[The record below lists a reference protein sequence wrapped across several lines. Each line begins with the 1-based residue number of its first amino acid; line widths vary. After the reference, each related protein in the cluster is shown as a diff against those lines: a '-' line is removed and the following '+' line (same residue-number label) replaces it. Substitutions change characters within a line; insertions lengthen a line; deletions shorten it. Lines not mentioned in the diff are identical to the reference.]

1 MKRKKQ
7 PEPAG
12 MQTRSLTLRLS
23 SDGAPLTLDIESRS
37 LDVIAAT
44 ENRVRVFDYERW
56 EPIDEVLL
64 VSGAKLPGNRQVPLL
79 DTHSRYSVAE
89 VIGSCRNLRTEAAE
103 LVGRIH
109 FANTPE
115 TESAWAKTRDGHLTD
130 VSVGYAI
137 NKAVWIPDGESAV
150 VDGRSFEG
158 PLRVVT
164 EWTLKELSLCP
175 IGADAAAKARAEIE
189 TAGATSGEK
198 PKAGDPAPNNKD
210 SAMDKRMLAFLV
222 SRGLPNDATEEQAW
236 DFLRTLPAEQNAPDV
251 SGEISRA
258 ISAERERFSEIHAMG
273 VRFDIGS
280 QAAEMIRD
288 GLSVDQARAK
298 VLEIVAEKQAAQP
311 QPGFRVAQVGADERD
326 KFRTAAEDGLLLRSG
341 KTVDKPA
348 DGASDLAGYSL
359 RELARHSLLLA
370 NQPTG
375 GDVMGMLGR
384 AMTTSDLPGILANVA
399 NKSLLA
405 GYETAGETWQVWC
418 DTGSVPDFK
427 TNTLASIGE
436 FSDLDEV
443 PESTE
448 YKYGER
454 VDARETFN
462 LVTYGKLFAI
472 TRQTLINDDLGAL
485 TDTPMMMGEAAA
497 RRVGDLP
504 YAVLTANGNMR
515 DGVALF
521 NAAAHGNVGTQGL
534 IGATTLAEA
543 IFLMKLQQDLSGL
556 RRLNI
561 RPEYVI
567 APVRAE
573 GAAEIFFNSTVFSDG
588 LANTTAV
595 GSTRTNVYGGTRFT
609 RVYDAR
615 LDGAAGNQTAW
626 YVAGPKGKTVRV
638 VFLNGQQTP
647 FMESRQGWNV
657 DGVEFKVRIDAAAKA
672 VDWKALLS
680 NAG

>member
-1 MKRKKQ
+1 
-7 PEPAG
+7 
-12 MQTRSLTLRLS
+12 
-23 SDGAPLTLDIESRS
+23 
-37 LDVIAAT
+37 
-44 ENRVRVFDYERW
+44 
-56 EPIDEVLL
+56 
-64 VSGAKLPGNRQVPLL
+64 
-79 DTHSRYSVAE
+79 
-89 VIGSCRNLRTEAAE
+89 
-103 LVGRIH
+103 
-109 FANTPE
+109 
-115 TESAWAKTRDGHLTD
+115 
-130 VSVGYAI
+130 
-137 NKAVWIPDGESAV
+137 
-150 VDGRSFEG
+150 
-158 PLRVVT
+158 
-164 EWTLKELSLCP
+164 
-175 IGADAAAKARAEIE
+175 
-189 TAGATSGEK
+189 
-198 PKAGDPAPNNKD
+198 
-210 SAMDKRMLAFLV
+210 
-222 SRGLPNDATEEQAW
+222 
-236 DFLRTLPAEQNAPDV
+236 
-251 SGEISRA
+251 
-258 ISAERERFSEIHAMG
+258 MG
-273 VRFDIGS
+273 VRFDIGT

-405 GYETAGETWQVWC
+405 GYETAGETWSVWC

-443 PESTE
+443 PESVE

-454 VDARETFN
+454 VDAKETFN

-497 RRVGDLP
+497 RKVGDLP

-515 DGVALF
+515 DGKALF
-521 NAAAHGNVGTQGL
+521 HNDHGNIGISGL
-534 IGATTLAEA
+534 IGSTTLSEA
-543 IFLMKLQQDLSGL
+543 IKLMKQQKDLSGK

-561 RPEYVI
+561 TPQYVI
-567 APVRAE
+567 APVNAE

-588 LANTTAV
+588 DADTTAV
-595 GSTRTNVYGGTRFT
+595 GSTRANIYGGTRFT
-609 RVYDAR
+609 RVYEAR
-615 LDGAAGNQTAW
+615 LDGDAGTTVIF

-638 VFLNGQQTP
+638 YFLNGQQAP

-657 DGVEFKVRIDAAAKA
+657 DGVEFKVRMDAAAKA
-672 VDWKALLS
+672 VDWKALLR
-680 NAG
+680 NAGA